1 MLATIL
7 WFIIVGAV
15 IGVLARLIVPGRN
28 PIGLALTILV
38 GIAGS
43 ILGGMV
49 AGALGAG
56 SVVAF
61 LFAVLIAAGGV
72 MLLTEGSTRGRW
84 RSGWGGRRGW
94 GARRRT
100 F

>member
-28 PIGLALTILV
+28 PIGLPLTILV
-38 GIAGS
+38 GIAGA

-49 AGALGAG
+49 ATAVGAG
-56 SVVAF
+56 TLLAF
-61 LFAVLIAAGGV
+61 LFSLLIAAGGV
-72 MLLTEGSTRGRW
+72 MLLTGGTSRG
-84 RSGWGGRRGW
+84 GWKGRRRW
-94 GARRRT
+94 GSRRHT